1 MNMTGYT
8 IPIQKDMACAN
19 ATEKISTVAAQAMS
33 KKINGMAFKEAKTF
47 LEKVV
52 DGKASVN
59 HKFHTNAAESIL
71 ALLKSAENN
80 AIAKKLDT
88 ENLTVIAASHKG
100 PKIFRGRRKRA
111 FGMRMKSTHV
121 QIVLKPAKTRNEK
134 AKTVAKKEAKLAEQ
148 VKKIEAAKMP
158 EAKKA
163 VKAAE
168 KK

>member
-1 MNMTGYT
+1 MTGYT
-8 IPIQKDMACAN
+8 VPIQKDMACAN
-19 ATEKISTVAAQAMS
+19 ATEKISTVAAQAVS

-47 LEKVV
+47 LENVV

-88 ENLTVIAASHKG
+88 DNLKVIAASHKG

-121 QIVLKPAKTRNEK
+121 QIVLKPAKMAQKKSEK
-134 AKTVAKKEAKLAEQ
+134 IIEAKQ
-148 VKKIEAAKMP
+148 VKKTEAVKMP
-158 EAKKA
+158 ETKKV
-163 VKAAE
+163 VKTVE

>member
-8 IPIQKDMACAN
+8 VPIQKDMACAN
-19 ATEKISTVAAQAMS
+19 ATEKISTVAAQAVS
-33 KKINGMAFKEAKTF
+33 KKINGMAFKEAKAF

-59 HKFHTNAAESIL
+59 HKLHTNASECIL
-71 ALLKSAENN
+71 ALLKSAESN
-80 AIAKKLDT
+80 AIAKNLDT
-88 ENLTVIAASHKG
+88 ENLKVIAASHKG

-121 QIVLKPAKTRNEK
+121 QIVLKPAKMVQK
-134 AKTVAKKEAKLAEQ
+134 KSAKNVAAEQ
-148 VKKIEAAKMP
+148 SRKAEAVKMP

-163 VKAAE
+163 AKTAE

>member
-1 MNMTGYT
+1 MTGYT

-19 ATEKISTVAAQAMS
+19 ATEKISTVAAQAVS
-33 KKINGMAFKEAKTF
+33 KKINGMAFKEAKEF

-88 ENLTVIAASHKG
+88 ENLKVIAASHKG

-121 QIVLKPAKTRNEK
+121 QIVLKPAKMAQK
-134 AKTVAKKEAKLAEQ
+134 KTVKNVESKQSKKTET
-148 VKKIEAAKMP
+148 AKMP

-163 VKAAE
+163 VKTAE